1 MAKTGN
7 KATRKLAKK
16 GLLDF
21 TSRGMC
27 GWAGVGSAQGVFMQ
41 NY

>member
-7 KATRKLAKK
+7 KATRKMAKK

-21 TSRGMC
+21 TSRGLYVVIVGDIC
-27 GWAGVGSAQGVFMQ
+27 GCDWGCA
-41 NY
+41 